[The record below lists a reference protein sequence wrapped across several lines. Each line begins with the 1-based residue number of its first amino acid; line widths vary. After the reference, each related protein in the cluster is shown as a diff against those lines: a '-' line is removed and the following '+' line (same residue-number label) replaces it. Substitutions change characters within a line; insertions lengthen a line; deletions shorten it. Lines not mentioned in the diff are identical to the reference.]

1 MCLKRG
7 PVQLNSF
14 ASLPVRQSRVRSHIR
29 LSLMAF
35 ALAFLA
41 CSGGRAQDD
50 VPHTGSDVPPIL
62 KVGSQA
68 PDFSLPGVDGK
79 THSLKDY
86 AASKVLVVI
95 FSCNHCPVAQMY
107 EKRIK
112 QLYNDYQAKGVA
124 VVVIMGNDPKAEELS
139 EYGYTD
145 VGDSFADMQARAA
158 YRHLP
163 YPYLYDGANQSVAL
177 KYGPTATPHAF
188 IFDQQRI
195 LRYEGRIDSNQREAL
210 VTKHE
215 AKDAVD
221 ALLAGKPVAV
231 SHMPAVGCSTKWAYK
246 AANVDKETAQYNER
260 PVTLDLIS
268 ADQLRKLRENAGTDK
283 LLLVNVWAT
292 WCGPCVA
299 EFPELQTMVRM
310 YANRPLSIVTLSINN
325 PDEKSLVAA
334 FLQKQHAFNKNFLF
348 NSNDA
353 ADAVKVFGTGW
364 EGGAPYT
371 VLIGTK
377 GEVLYQTQGA
387 MNVLDVR
394 RAILKNVADDLYLG
408 QHAYWNSTF

>member
-1 MCLKRG
+1 
-7 PVQLNSF
+7 
-14 ASLPVRQSRVRSHIR
+14 
-29 LSLMAF
+29 MAM
-35 ALAFLA
+35 LA
-41 CSGGRAQDD
+41 CPGGRAQDD
-50 VPHTGSDVPPIL
+50 APHTGSDVPPIL
-62 KVGSQA
+62 KVGAQA
-68 PDFSLPGVDGK
+68 PDFTLPGVDGK
-79 THSLKDY
+79 SHSLKDY
-86 AASKVLVVI
+86 GSSKVLVVI

-112 QLYNDYQAKGVA
+112 QLYTDYQSRGVA

-145 VGDSFADMQARAA
+145 VGDSFADMKARAA
-158 YRHLP
+158 YRNLS
-163 YPYLYDGANQSVAL
+163 YPYLYDGATQAVAL

-210 VTKHE
+210 ATKHE
-215 AKDAVD
+215 ARDAVD

-231 SHMPAVGCSTKWAYK
+231 THTPAVGCSTKWAYK
-246 AANVDKETAQYNER
+246 AANVDKETAQYNEK

-268 ADQLRKLRENAGTDK
+268 AEQLTKLRENAGTDK

-292 WCGPCVA
+292 WCGPCVT

-325 PDEKSLVAA
+325 PDEKSLVSA

-353 ADAVKVFGTGW
+353 ADAVKAFGLGW

-377 GEVLYQTQGA
+377 GEVLYKTQGA

>member
-1 MCLKRG
+1 MYFDHL
-7 PVQLNSF
+7 
-14 ASLPVRQSRVRSHIR
+14 ASPSAGRPRFRSHLC
-29 LSLMAF
+29 LSVIVLG
-35 ALAFLA
+35 LAFLVCPA
-41 CSGGRAQDD
+41 GNSQDD
-50 VPHTGSDVPPIL
+50 APHTGSDVPPIL
-62 KVGSQA
+62 KIGAHA
-68 PDFSLPGVDGK
+68 PDFNLMGVDGK
-79 THSLKDY
+79 SHSLNDY
-86 AASKVLVVI
+86 ASSKLLVVI

-112 QLYNDYQAKGVA
+112 QLYTDYKDRGVA

-145 VGDSFADMQARAA
+145 VGDSFADMKARAA
-158 YRHLP
+158 YRNFP
-163 YPYLYDGANQSVAL
+163 YPYLYDGATQAVAL

-195 LRYEGRIDSNQREAL
+195 LRYEGRIDSNQREELAK
-210 VTKHE
+210 KHE
-215 AKDAVD
+215 ARDAID
-221 ALLAGKPVAV
+221 ALLAGKTVAV
-231 SHMPAVGCSTKWAYK
+231 TDTPAVGCSTKWAYK
-246 AANVDKETAQYNER
+246 SANVEDENVQFNER
-260 PVTLDLIS
+260 PVSLDLIS
-268 ADQLRKLRENAGTDK
+268 AEQLTKLRHNAGTGK

-292 WCGPCVA
+292 WCGPCVK
-299 EFPELQTMVRM
+299 EFPELETMVRM
-310 YANRPLSIVTLSINN
+310 YANRPLTIVTLSINN

-334 FLQKQHAFNKNFLF
+334 FLQKQHAFNKNYLF

-353 ADAVKVFGTGW
+353 ADAVKAFGTGW

-377 GEVLYQTQGA
+377 GEVLYKTQGE

>member
-1 MCLKRG
+1 VYSG
-7 PVQLNSF
+7 YF
-14 ASLPVRQSRVRSHIR
+14 ASTPARPGRLRSHFW
-29 LSLMAF
+29 LSMIALG
-35 ALAFLA
+35 LAFLS
-41 CSGGRAQDD
+41 CPTGRGQDD
-50 VPHTGSDVPPIL
+50 VAHTGSDVPPIL
-62 KVGSQA
+62 KIGSHA
-68 PDFSLPGVDGK
+68 PDFNLPGVDGK
-79 THSLKDY
+79 SHRLKDY
-86 AASKVLVVI
+86 ASSKILVVI

-112 QLYNDYQAKGVA
+112 QLFTDYQGRGVA

-145 VGDSFADMQARAA
+145 VGDSFADMKARAA
-158 YRHLP
+158 YRNLT
-163 YPYLYDGANQSVAL
+163 YPYLYDGATQAVAL
-177 KYGPTATPHAF
+177 KYGPTATPHVF

-195 LRYEGRIDSNQREAL
+195 LRYEGRIDSNQREELA
-210 VTKHE
+210 TKHE
-215 AKDAVD
+215 TRDAVN

-231 SHMPAVGCSTKWAYK
+231 TDTPAVGCSTKWAYK
-246 AANVDKETAQYNER
+246 AANVENETAHFNER

-268 ADQLRKLRENAGTDK
+268 AGQLKRLRQNAGTDK

-292 WCGPCVA
+292 WCGPCVQ

-310 YANRPLSIVTLSINN
+310 YANRPLDIVTLSINN
-325 PDEKSLVAA
+325 PDEKQLVSA

-353 ADAVKVFGTGW
+353 ADAVKAFGTGW

-377 GEVLYQTQGA
+377 GEVLYRTQGE

-394 RAILKNVADDLYLG
+394 RAILKNVADDLYIG
-408 QHAYWNSTF
+408 QHSYWNSTF

>member
-1 MCLKRG
+1 VYLDY
-7 PVQLNSF
+7 F
-14 ASLPVRQSRVRSHIR
+14 ASTPASETRLRSHFWLTVIA
-29 LSLMAF
+29 LG
-35 ALAFLA
+35 LAFLS
-41 CSGGRAQDD
+41 CRAARGQDD

-62 KVGSQA
+62 KIGSPA
-68 PDFSLPGVDGK
+68 PDFNLPGVDGK
-79 THSLKDY
+79 PHSLKDY
-86 AASKVLVVI
+86 ASSKILVVI

-112 QLYNDYQAKGVA
+112 QLFTDYRGRGVA

-145 VGDSFADMQARAA
+145 VGDSFADMKARAA
-158 YRHLP
+158 YRNLP
-163 YPYLYDGANQSVAL
+163 YPYLYDGATQAVAL
-177 KYGPTATPHAF
+177 KYGPTATPHVF

-195 LRYEGRIDSNQREAL
+195 LRYEGRIDSNQREELA
-210 VTKHE
+210 TKHE
-215 AKDAVD
+215 ARDAVD
-221 ALLAGKPVAV
+221 DLLAGKPVAV
-231 SHMPAVGCSTKWAYK
+231 TDTPAVGCSTKWAYK
-246 AANVDKETAQYNER
+246 AANVENEITHFNEK

-268 ADQLRKLRENAGTDK
+268 AEQLKSLRQNAGTDK

-292 WCGPCVA
+292 WCGPCVE
-299 EFPELQTMVRM
+299 EFPELETMVRM
-310 YANRPLSIVTLSINN
+310 YANRPLNIVTLSINN
-325 PDEKSLVAA
+325 PDEKQLVSA

-353 ADAVKVFGTGW
+353 ADAVKALGTGW

-377 GEVLYQTQGA
+377 GEVLYRTQGA

-394 RAILKNVADDLYLG
+394 RAILKNVADDLYIG
-408 QHAYWNSTF
+408 QHSYWNSTF